1 MESIEYKEW
10 LKSLKPGDIVAV
22 ENITGGP
29 VFRTVFRLTKT
40 QIVLNN
46 SQRFYIS
53 SGTIVGGS
61 SYHKTILILP
71 VTAEIKE
78 KAERSALI
86 YRIKKSDIRALKTS
100 DLIEILSIIESETR
114 P

>member
-1 MESIEYKEW
+1 MESIEYKDW
-10 LKSLKPGDIVAV
+10 LKSLKPGDKVVI
-22 ENITGGP
+22 ETITGGP
-29 VFRTVFRLTKT
+29 VFRTVARLTKT

-46 SQRFYIS
+46 SQRFYMS
-53 SGTIVGGS
+53 SGLVVGVS
-61 SYHKTILILP
+61 CYRSIRILP

-78 KAERSALI
+78 KAERYTLI

-100 DLIEILSIIESETR
+100 ALIEILSIIESETR

>member
-10 LKSLKPGDIVAV
+10 LKSLKPGDKVVI
-22 ENITGGP
+22 ETITGGP
-29 VFRTVFRLTKT
+29 VFRKVVRLTKT
-40 QIVLNN
+40 QIVLDNAMK
-46 SQRFYIS
+46 FYMS
-53 SGTIVGGS
+53 SGLVVGGS
-61 SYHKTILILP
+61 CYRSIRILP

-78 KAERSALI
+78 KSERSALV

-100 DLIEILSIIESETR
+100 ALIEILSIIESETR